1 MTSSGEGIS
10 SCRQIQER
18 QKDEQPTVRNG
29 FHLDLRKKLSGTAL
43 IDFRYCAV
51 VRSIFIY
58 LGGRPLIPRRG
69 YVLSRCPT
77 ASLDVLWNS
86 LRCGCGGEAGEGL
99 ATGLL
104 QSFVE

>member
-1 MTSSGEGIS
+1 MTSSGEGIG

-18 QKDEQPTVRNG
+18 QKEEQPTVRNG

-58 LGGRPLIPRRG
+58 LGGRP
-69 YVLSRCPT
+69 
-77 ASLDVLWNS
+77 
-86 LRCGCGGEAGEGL
+86 
-99 ATGLL
+99 
-104 QSFVE
+104 